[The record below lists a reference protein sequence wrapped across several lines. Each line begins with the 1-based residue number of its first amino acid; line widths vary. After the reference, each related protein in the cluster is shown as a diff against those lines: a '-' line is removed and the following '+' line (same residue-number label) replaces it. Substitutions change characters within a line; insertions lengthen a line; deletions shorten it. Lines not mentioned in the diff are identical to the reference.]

1 MWPFVFLQSMA
12 QTMSTGMAL
21 ALDAQSVITLRLMG
35 LAGLRPS
42 PRGESWRMIQE
53 KPQAF
58 WAAGLAWQKAL
69 LAGGDWH
76 AQAQAATRPLARKA
90 RSNHLRLTRR

>member
-1 MWPFVFLQSMA
+1 MWPFVFLQSWM
-12 QTMSTGMAL
+12 QTASAVMGL
-21 ALDAQSVITLRLMG
+21 ALDAQSVVNLRLMG

-42 PRGESWRMIQE
+42 PRGECWRMIQE

-76 AQAQAATRPLARKA
+76 AQTQAATRPLARKA
-90 RSNHLRLTRR
+90 RSNHRRLARR